1 VTTSAVRT
9 PLADSDR
16 PGSASAAK
24 PPAPVPL
31 PFAAFRAACTAAGA
45 GLAVMTILVL
55 VGWIAAPH
63 PGVGLI
69 GVLRTA
75 AVLWLIGHH
84 VAVQVKGA
92 GRIGMLPLGL
102 VLMPGAML
110 WWAGRSLARGQRV
123 STPRQVVSAALSVA
137 VIYALIAG
145 ALAILSQTSLARASI
160 SQAVLGGFVVAF
172 VATWFGAARG
182 AASWR
187 RLGALMSARSRSIL
201 AGSAGSLAALAAAGF
216 LTTAVALANHQH
228 QFTAMYGQLD
238 AGVIGAGLLL
248 LAQVAYLPNA
258 VMWSIA
264 YMLGPGFA
272 VGTGTVVSPT
282 GSVLGR
288 VPSFPLLTALPAAVH
303 ASDPGWL
310 AATSL
315 AVPYL
320 AGAIGGLLVVRQAP
334 QVSVDGAAI
343 RGFCGGAGCGLVL
356 GVLAGYS
363 GGPLGEG
370 RLSAVGPSAWQVT
383 LVGVLELGIAAAVSA
398 GAASWCYGRRRGE
411 RQPPPQATSPSSA
424 AQAARAGT
432 VPAGPA
438 GPAGSAA
445 RPGGHQDGDGHVIFL
460 DPWAANSESRRQDPP
475 KHRRG
480 PSSLP

>member
-9 PLADSDR
+9 PVADSDR
-16 PGSASAAK
+16 PGSAPAAR
-24 PPAPVPL
+24 PPGSVTL
-31 PFAAFRAACTAAGA
+31 PFAAFRAACTAAAA

-63 PGVGLI
+63 PGVGLT

-75 AVLWLIGHH
+75 AVLWLVGHH

-102 VLMPGAML
+102 VLMPGVML
-110 WWAGRSLARGQRV
+110 RWAGRSLARGQRL

-145 ALAILSQTSLARASI
+145 ALAILSQSSLARASVP
-160 SQAVLGGFVVAF
+160 QAVLGGFVIAF

-182 AASWR
+182 ATSWR

-216 LTTAVALANHQH
+216 LATAVALANHQH
-228 QFTAMYGQLD
+228 QFSAMYGQLD
-238 AGVIGAGLLL
+238 PGVIGAALLL

-258 VMWSIA
+258 VMWAIA

-303 ASDPGWL
+303 ASDAGWL
-310 AATSL
+310 AAIAL
-315 AVPYL
+315 AVPYF

-343 RGFCGGAGCGLVL
+343 RGFCSGAGCGLVL

-383 LVGVLELGIAAAVSA
+383 VVGILELGIAAAISA
-398 GAASWCYGRRRGE
+398 GAVSWWSGRRLR
-411 RQPPPQATSPSSA
+411 RQRQSAAPSPAATTADQATRP
-424 AQAARAGT
+424 GT
-432 VPAGPA
+432 VPAGP
-438 GPAGSAA
+438 PGSAT
-445 RPGGHQDGDGHVIFL
+445 RPGGQQDGNGHVIFL
-460 DPWAANSESRRQDPP
+460 DPWAATDEALRQRPP
-475 KHRRG
+475 KPPKG